1 MPQRSLDPAASG
13 ARVRLT
19 GVRRA
24 SVLVA
29 LAALNLVLGTIA
41 AYLGAGVVILLGR
54 LALPPQASGGTGAPA
69 ASHPATGMALLAE
82 VAAAVFEDLHDTI
95 DWMLRLNPESAVAL
109 AVTLLAAIAPA
120 MIAAPALRTTPP
132 GNGSRSLALSVAGAA
147 VVGGA
152 CALGILGTVWDIVGM
167 TLAGPSGAPKEWMR
181 GGMVAMVPWVLIPAW
196 IASGTVIAV
205 LIRRAG
211 RAHRPDRVDRFVR
224 WIVAGT
230 CVELAIAAPT
240 YVAAMRRSDCT
251 CSWGSWWAIV
261 AGITSLGVMCGPA
274 LVLLA
279 TRKARMQWMRGAC
292 HHCGY
297 PRHGGAAGPCPECGG
312 LESPAPKAA

>member
-1 MPQRSLDPAASG
+1 MKRAAAFVALVVANLAVGILASSIGVWGSLALNDLAGSRVPAAVAADGQHKG
-13 ARVRLT
+13 AAAATASTAGERL
-19 GVRRA
+19 GAVALSMGRA
-24 SVLVA
+24 IADTFTWMFRGDPQSLVA
-29 LAALNLVLGTIA
+29 LAVALVAAVAPAMLVVPA
-41 AYLGAGVVILLGR
+41 MR
-54 LALPPQASGGTGAPA
+54 EAPA
-69 ASHPATGMALLAE
+69 AP
-82 VAAAVFEDLHDTI
+82 
-95 DWMLRLNPESAVAL
+95 
-109 AVTLLAAIAPA
+109 
-120 MIAAPALRTTPP
+120 
-132 GNGSRSLALSVAGAA
+132 GSRSLKASVAGAA
-147 VVGGA
+147 TLGGA
-152 CALGILGTVWDIVGM
+152 CALGILGTVWDIAGLAVTPVGEEPG
-167 TLAGPSGAPKEWMR
+167 TWAR
-181 GGMVAMVPWVLIPAW
+181 GGTLVMAPWILVPAW
-196 IASGTVIAV
+196 ILSGIVIAW

-224 WIVAGT
+224 WIFAGT
-230 CVELAIAAPT
+230 CVEIAIAAPT
-240 YVAAMRRSDCT
+240 YVVAMRRDDCT